1 MSNEPLKVEAVRKDI
16 HIASGDVRDG
26 AYEEI
31 EDVVSV
37 EDENKNKRSKRGKT
51 FTGCWTCRSRKV
63 KCDLRRPSCKR
74 CEKSGLECGG
84 YDIKL
89 RWSKP
94 IKFDVYGSQLPAL
107 SAGDLRG
114 AHMTDGPQYRRRNI
128 DFVKYKEEYQ
138 FYEDMDEELTALH
151 NPLSEKV
158 NDNKT
163 WILKKFGVFRG
174 INGVDE
180 QNDRPR
186 KKKRKLEKFQNQSS
200 PTISGIHNSPSN
212 TNTPD
217 FLDNDVFMM
226 HLSSANHEWISNE
239 LRDDAVLSASALQGF
254 PIANFQLTSA
264 ASSLDDPSHTDM
276 VDNSGNRASQT
287 DDAILQQALRL
298 LFHRHSPVEAPN
310 ILPAQ
315 QVNRNLESV
324 VPLENKI
331 DLDCFNSG
339 SSMPNIVMEVVPS
352 ASPDPKI
359 FNLPNSTNPYLNLPT
374 TGLQVHGLARFLL
387 NYYIKYVAD
396 LMTVVALT
404 TNPWK
409 TLYFPRALKAIGDL
423 AGLGYTSNSRN
434 SLLNALMAVSCFN
447 LKSKFPKNSPE
458 SHFFLNLGIE
468 FRKQASNFLKICLST
483 TVGKERY
490 KDVLTAILSMNSI
503 DVVWGTMAD
512 CQHHL
517 TICEDF
523 IEVRMKSRPKISEK
537 AKVLHRI
544 FSFLKLI
551 QDSTALDKV
560 REKEIVIRGNIDD
573 VDKDIEPFEDLEDKS
588 KNEGT
593 QDTYESSKE
602 DNERHDGEFRESLNK
617 IDGKIQIEF
626 IKSAS
631 AVQNSS
637 GSTPLFSNIASES
650 YYSAEGKNSET
661 DILSTDALYGLPK
674 SLILLFSDCVR
685 LVRHNE
691 YYNMNHMPVPRQ
703 FTRLCLRFE
712 KLLLK
717 WTSEWRFQKDDSEEF
732 VSDTLEGVYHHTMSF
747 YYSLVIYYFTMARSL
762 GYQLLQTYV
771 EKVLFHLKALGDL
784 IKLKNVKIV
793 PLIWQGFIA
802 GCGSTEV
809 HIQEEFRKWAATLA
823 ASGMGSYWGARQVM
837 FEVWR
842 RRTNEE
848 PGDSWYAVYRD
859 WEMNLML
866 S

>member
-1 MSNEPLKVEAVRKDI
+1 MSNEPSQVEAIRKNELLV
-16 HIASGDVRDG
+16 SGDVRVG
-26 AYEEI
+26 AYQEI
-31 EDVVSV
+31 EELESV
-37 EDENKNKRSKRGKT
+37 AGGNKNKRSKRGKT

-63 KCDLRRPSCKR
+63 KCDLRRPTCKR

-94 IKFDVYGSQLPAL
+94 IKFDLYGSQLPVL
-107 SAGDLRG
+107 SAGESSG
-114 AHMTDGPQYRRRNI
+114 ANMTDEPQYRRRNI
-128 DFVKYKEEYQ
+128 DFVKYKDEYQ

-151 NPLSEKV
+151 NPPIEKV

-174 INGVDE
+174 IDKVDE
-180 QNDRPR
+180 QNERPR
-186 KKKRKLEKFQNQSS
+186 KKKRKLEKFQNPSF
-200 PTISGIHNSPSN
+200 PTISSIHNTPSN

-226 HLSSANHEWISNE
+226 QLSPANHEWISNE

-254 PIANFQLTSA
+254 PIANFQFSST
-264 ASSLDDPSHTDM
+264 SSLDDPNHNDI
-276 VDNSGNRASQT
+276 VDNNGNRVSQT

-298 LFHRHSPVEAPN
+298 LFHRHSPVDVPN
-310 ILPAQ
+310 IQPAQ
-315 QVNRNLESV
+315 QVTRNLESV
-324 VPLENKI
+324 VPLENNI
-331 DLDCFNSG
+331 DLDCFSSG
-339 SSMPNIVMEVVPS
+339 SSMPSIVMELVSS
-352 ASPDPKI
+352 ALPDAKI
-359 FNLPNSTNPYLNLPT
+359 FNLPKSTNPFLNLPT

-387 NYYIKYVAD
+387 NYYIQYVAD

-458 SHFFLNLGIE
+458 SQFFLNLGIE

-523 IEVRMKSRPKISEK
+523 IEARMKARPKISEK

-560 REKEIVIRGNIDD
+560 RDKEIVIRSNIDGT
-573 VDKDIEPFEDLEDKS
+573 DKDMGPYEDVEDKS
-588 KNEGT
+588 KNEGG
-593 QDTYESSKE
+593 QDTYGCSKE
-602 DNERHDGEFRESLNK
+602 DDETQDGQFRESLNR

-631 AVQNSS
+631 AVQHSS
-637 GSTPLFSNIASES
+637 GSTPIFSNIASES
-650 YYSAEGKNSET
+650 YYSADGKITET

-691 YYNMNHMPVPRQ
+691 YYNMNHMPVPRE
-703 FTRLCLRFE
+703 FTTLCLRFE
-712 KLLLK
+712 RRLLK
-717 WTSEWRFQKDDSEEF
+717 WTSEWRFQKNASEEF

-802 GCGSTEV
+802 GCASTEIHV
-809 HIQEEFRKWAATLA
+809 QEEFRTWAATLA

-848 PGDSWYAVYRD
+848 QGDSWYAVYRD